1 MKAMQEKRHIK
12 LLDSTLRDGAQGEGV
27 SFSLQDK
34 VNIAQTLDEFGID
47 YIEGGNPGS
56 NPKDMEFFRHVRG
69 TRWKHAKLC
78 AFGATRRGGVAVEA
92 DENLQALLAADT
104 PSVVVFGK
112 SCISQVENV
121 LRVSAEEN
129 LAMIRETVAF
139 FKKHGRE
146 VLFDAEHFFDGYAGD
161 SAYALKA
168 IEAAMAAGADSV
180 TLCDT
185 RGGSAPMEV
194 RQISETVVKKYP
206 EMLFGVHCHND
217 IGCAVADSMLA
228 VDAGVRL
235 VQGTFLGCGERCGNA
250 DLSILIPNLILKKN
264 CVCGVERLDK
274 LMDVSLRLAEIL
286 NMTIPSGKPYIGRS
300 AFAHKGGMHIDGV
313 SKQPDSYEHVPPTV
327 TGNRRRFL
335 LSEMAGRTTILE
347 KLRPYGPQFTKDSPE
362 VVKIVERLKELEHEG
377 YQFEAA
383 DASLELLIRRELGLH
398 QPHFELVLY
407 KTTGEFPSPDGRA
420 QCSAM
425 IEIKVE
431 KQTEV
436 TAALGNG
443 PVHALD
449 QALRKALTVFY
460 PALSDAQ
467 LTDFKVRVI
476 DTEAATAARVRVLIE
491 SSDGAHVWTTVGV
504 SSDIVEA
511 SWKALVDSIEYKLD
525 VLR

>member
-1 MKAMQEKRHIK
+1 MQEKRHIK

-56 NPKDMEFFRHVRG
+56 NPKDMEFFRHVRD
-69 TRWKHAKLC
+69 TRWKHARLC

-104 PSVVVFGK
+104 
-112 SCISQVENV
+112 
-121 LRVSAEEN
+121 SAEEN

-335 LSEMAGRTTILE
+335 LSEMSGRTTILE

-431 KQTEV
+431 NQTEV